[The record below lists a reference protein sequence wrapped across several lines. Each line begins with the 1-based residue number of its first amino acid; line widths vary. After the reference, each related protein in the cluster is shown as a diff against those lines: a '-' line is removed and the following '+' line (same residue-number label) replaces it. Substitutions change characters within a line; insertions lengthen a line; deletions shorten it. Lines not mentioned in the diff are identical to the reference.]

1 MSRSPE
7 RRLQALALAGGV
19 PAVLLGLVLLAGI
32 GGPAYVRVPLA
43 AAAVLPW
50 LWAARRIRRQ
60 AERPMQ
66 TLANLLAAL
75 REGDYSFRAKG
86 DLQEGGLGDVYR
98 ELNAL
103 SDLLQQQRIGA
114 LEATALLRTVMAE
127 IDVAILAFDAG
138 NRLRLVNRAG
148 EQLLARPAA
157 RLLGETAGD
166 LGLAEALG
174 GESPRLVD
182 LALPGRAGRW
192 ELRRGP
198 FRQGGH
204 PHTLLVLSDLTRPLR
219 EEERQAWQR
228 LVRVL
233 SHEIN
238 NTLAPIHSLAGS
250 LQALLRK
257 EPPPADLKEDLASG
271 LGVIAGRSESLQRFL
286 QAYARL
292 AKLPP
297 PTLRLVDLG
306 SLVARVAGLET
317 RVPVRVSQGPE
328 VILQADGDQLEQ
340 LLINLVKNAAEA
352 SLETGGAVTV
362 GWTAG
367 GGRLDLAVE
376 DEGPGLPPSANLFVP
391 FFTTKPGG
399 SGIGLVLG
407 RQIAE
412 AHGGSLQV
420 EDRAGARGARA
431 RLTLPLAVPEASSA
445 APQP

>member
-1 MSRSPE
+1 MSRAPE
-7 RRLQALALAGGV
+7 RRLRALSLAGGA
-19 PAVLLGLVLLAGI
+19 PAVLLALVLMARLEW
-32 GGPAYVRVPLA
+32 PVYVRVPLA

-50 LWAARRIRRQ
+50 LWAAARIRRQ

-86 DLQEGGLGDVYR
+86 DLQAGGLGDVYR

-114 LEATALLRTVMAE
+114 LEATALLRAVMAE
-127 IDVAILAFDAG
+127 IDVAILAFDADT
-138 NRLRLVNRAG
+138 RLRLVNRAG
-148 EQLLARPAA
+148 EQLLARPAP
-157 RLLGETAGD
+157 RLLGETAEA
-166 LGLAEALG
+166 LGLAEALA

-198 FRQGGH
+198 FRQGGR

-257 EPPPADLKEDLASG
+257 EPPP
-271 LGVIAGRSESLQRFL
+271 R
-286 QAYARL
+286 
-292 AKLPP
+292 
-297 PTLRLVDLG
+297 T
-306 SLVARVAGLET
+306 
-317 RVPVRVSQGPE
+317 
-328 VILQADGDQLEQ
+328 
-340 LLINLVKNAAEA
+340 
-352 SLETGGAVTV
+352 
-362 GWTAG
+362 
-367 GGRLDLAVE
+367 
-376 DEGPGLPPSANLFVP
+376 
-391 FFTTKPGG
+391 
-399 SGIGLVLG
+399 
-407 RQIAE
+407 
-412 AHGGSLQV
+412 
-420 EDRAGARGARA
+420 
-431 RLTLPLAVPEASSA
+431 
-445 APQP
+445 